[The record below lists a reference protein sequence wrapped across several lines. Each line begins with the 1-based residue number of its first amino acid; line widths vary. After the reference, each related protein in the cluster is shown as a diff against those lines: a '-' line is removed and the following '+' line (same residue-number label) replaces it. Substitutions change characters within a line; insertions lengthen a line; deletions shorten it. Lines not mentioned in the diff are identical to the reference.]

1 MFFVS
6 GFVVLCRFFT
16 ILLVLGSLFEKVSR
30 KNSLHVRS
38 CFFPA
43 TILSHSVWSVF
54 PLLEGGNAVR
64 FFHFLFFVAGSVSF
78 VDFFAVL
85 LFLGSLFEKIF
96 GSELL
101 FLGVGVGRVF
111 FGAVLPMFFLYC
123 LVFRSRKCL
132 ENIFLMSGLL
142 FLVFFSLPLVF
153 SSTSRF
159 FVFFKR
165 ESSGSNRAHPHTH
178 LGCFFLFLFLSR
190 RTCLFALFGRASRFL
205 RFCRGAIL
213 GPARF
218 WDSPG
223 TYGA

>member
-1 MFFVS
+1 MS
-6 GFVVLCRFFT
+6 G
-16 ILLVLGSLFEKVSR
+16 LV
-30 KNSLHVRS
+30 
-38 CFFPA
+38 FPP
-43 TILSHSVWSVF
+43 TVLSHSVWSVF
-54 PLLEGGNAVR
+54 PLLEGGNAVL
-64 FFHFLFFVAGSVSF
+64 FFHFVFFFCGWFGVF
-78 VDFFAVL
+78 CRFFTVR
-85 LFLGSLFEKIF
+85 LFLGSLFEKF

-101 FLGVGVGRVF
+101 FLGVGVGPVF
-111 FGAVLPMFFLYC
+111 FGAVLPMFLLYC

-132 ENIFLMSGLL
+132 EKILLMSD
-142 FLVFFSLPLVF
+142 LVFLGFFSHPLVF

-159 FVFFKR
+159 LFFFFKR

-190 RTCLFALFGRASRFL
+190 RACLFALFGRASRFL
-205 RFCRGAIL
+205 AFFWGAIL